1 MNYPTLNEIAN
12 TRQMLSAFRGYNH
25 NLRIS
30 EGEFYDMQNL
40 TSTHY
45 PVLSPRGKRGI
56 LTVKDSDGN
65 SHHVTNP
72 KGMIAKDS
80 LCYVVDGKLYINHYE
95 VPNVSL
101 TDGDKNLVS
110 MGAYVVIFPDGV
122 WVNTANFKGEKG
134 VSYGSVNAK
143 FENETYIKFVMCGSD
158 GKEFDFG
165 NRIGNTKPE
174 GDDIK
179 NGDYWLDT
187 SSTPHSVK
195 VYSSSSNTWT
205 SVATTYVKIYSPGI
219 GNDFN
224 QYDGITI
231 SGFKTAMGDGFAYTL
246 LVDYNTGDK
255 FEDEQ
260 LADLQ
265 GSAVIWD
272 KGSDSVGDYILV
284 VGLLDVVRTIRN
296 KITIERK
303 MPAMDTDLIIES
315 GNRLWGCR
323 YGTDNNGKVVNEIY
337 ASKLGDFKNWNCFM
351 QVSTDSCV
359 LQCGTDGQFT
369 GAVTHLGYPIFF
381 KENCMHKVYGNYP
394 ANYQT
399 QTTECRGVQKG
410 CGDSLAIVNEVLYY
424 KSRNGI
430 CAYDGSLPVEV
441 SYALG
446 EVSYD
451 DAVACGYGNKYY
463 VSMRDTAGKYHLFVY
478 DAAKDMWHRED
489 DLAVKAFC
497 SCRNELYYYERSD
510 SDSVPIKTLFGS
522 GDPEKAPVSWM
533 AETGTI
539 GVDSPDKKYISKL
552 NIRLSLDVGT
562 RIYIYIQYDSMGDW
576 ERAATITGT
585 TLRSFTLPVR
595 PKRCDH
601 MRIRIVGEGDA
612 KIYSITKT
620 IEQGSDS

>member
-1 MNYPTLNEIAN
+1 MKYPMLYEMETS
-12 TRQMLSAFRGYNH
+12 RQMIDVFRGYNH
-25 NLRIS
+25 NLRVS
-30 EGEFYDMQNL
+30 DGEFYDMKNL

-45 PVLSPRGKRGI
+45 PVLSPRGRRGTY
-56 LTVKDSDGN
+56 LTG
-65 SHHVTNP
+65 TNP
-72 KGMIAKDS
+72 QGMIAKDN
-80 LCYVVDGKLYINHYE
+80 LCYVDGSDFIINEHR
-95 VPNVSL
+95 VPVGLS
-101 TDGDKNLVS
+101 TEAEDCPKKLVS
-110 MGAYVVIFPDGV
+110 MGAYVVIFPDEK
-122 WVNTANFKGEKG
+122 WVNTANYKGEKG
-134 VSYGSVNAK
+134 VSYGSVNAS
-143 FENETYIKFVMCGSD
+143 FTNEDYIKFVMSGAD
-158 GKEFDFG
+158 GKEYDFG
-165 NRIGNTKPE
+165 DNIGDTQPE

-195 VYSSSSNTWT
+195 VYSSSNKMWT

-219 GNDFN
+219 CNDFN

-231 SGFKTAMGDGFAYTL
+231 SGFKDGDFKKI
-246 LVDYNTGDK
+246 LVDYNTGDSI
-255 FEDEQ
+255 DDGQ
-260 LADLQ
+260 LYDLQ

-272 KGSDSVGDYILV
+272 KGSDSGGDYILI

-303 MPAMDTDLIIES
+303 MPAMDFVIES

-323 YGTDNNGKVVNEIY
+323 YGPANNKEVVNEIY
-337 ASKLGDFKNWNCFM
+337 CSKLGDFKNWNCFM
-351 QVSTDSCV
+351 QVSTDSGV
-359 LQCGTDGQFT
+359 WQCGTDGQFT
-369 GAVTHLGYPIFF
+369 GAITHLGNPIFF
-381 KENCMHKVYGNYP
+381 KENCMHKVYGSYLG
-394 ANYQT
+394 NYQV

-410 CGDSLAIVNEVLYY
+410 SSDSLAIVNEVLYY

-430 CAYDGSLPVEV
+430 CAYDGSLPAEI

-446 EVSYD
+446 EVAYD
-451 DAVACGYGNKYY
+451 SAVACSHGNKYY
-463 VSMRDTAGKYHLFVY
+463 ISMRDTAGEYHLFVY
-478 DAAKDMWHRED
+478 DTAKDMWHKED

-510 SDSVPIKTLFGS
+510 GGSVPIKTLLGS
-522 GDPEKAPVSWM
+522 GEQDTAPVSWM
-533 AETGTI
+533 AETGAI

-562 RIYIYIQYDSMGDW
+562 RVYIYIQYDSMGDW

-601 MRIRIVGEGDA
+601 MRIRIVGDGDA